1 MTSSDPKDRIEKIV
15 RSGSRHLDLS
25 GFRSFILRGNVVDL
39 AIGIVLGTA
48 FTAVVKSLVND
59 FITPL
64 VGIPLGK
71 AADFST
77 RYWKLG
83 GSRFLYGDFVNSIVS
98 LILIGVVVYYFVVR
112 PVNALMDRFK
122 TSTDAATVTKTCP
135 ECLSSIPQEAT
146 RCAFCTVKLP
156 TPRRSA
162 STRSAS
168 TRSASTRS
176 ASTRSASTRSAS
188 ARSASARSKSA
199 HPA

>member
-1 MTSSDPKDRIEKIV
+1 MTTTDPKDRIETIV
-15 RSGSRHLDLS
+15 RRGSRTLDLS

-39 AIGIVLGTA
+39 AVGIVIGTA

-71 AADFST
+71 SADFST

-83 GSRFLYGDFVNSIVS
+83 GSKFLYGDFVNSLVS

-112 PVNALMDRFK
+112 PVNALMERFK
-122 TSTDAATVTKTCP
+122 TTTEDATVTMTCP
-135 ECLSSIPQEAT
+135 ECLSSIPEHAT

-156 TPRRSA
+156 SQSTSGRSRGG
-162 STRSAS
+162 SSNRP
-168 TRSASTRS
+168 
-176 ASTRSASTRSAS
+176 
-188 ARSASARSKSA
+188 